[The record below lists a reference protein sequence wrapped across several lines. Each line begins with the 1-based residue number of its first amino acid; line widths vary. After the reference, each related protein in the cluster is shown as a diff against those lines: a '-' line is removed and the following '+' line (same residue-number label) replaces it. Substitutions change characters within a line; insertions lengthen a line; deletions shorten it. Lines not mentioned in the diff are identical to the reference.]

1 MYPIKSMTKS
11 THNRKG
17 FTLIELLT
25 VIAIIGILAAVL
37 FPGVQGVMRSAKK
50 NSALN
55 KVRSIGQGYINWAQ
69 GKVMVKTGTWVAGG
83 TIATKTS
90 EYAANLALGA
100 SLDSA
105 ELWFVDGDEMIN
117 KNAMPSTKT
126 VIKTTAGVAAIN
138 PDFTAAFASAGG
150 ACSWQVYA
158 NTGSALVGSSTD
170 PVAWTRGH
178 DATAGTWKTGDGTSS
193 GSVWGNEGGHVLFGD
208 GHVTWLSDTKN
219 TAGGSQNS
227 FTDSTGT
234 ATMDPL
240 KSKAVPTSAIL
251 LPQN

>member
-1 MYPIKSMTKS
+1 MNTPIR
-11 THNRKG
+11 HRKG

-55 KVRSIGQGYINWAQ
+55 KLRSIGQGYMNWGGG
-69 GKVMVKTGTWVAGG
+69 GKVMVKTGTWAPGG
-83 TIATKTS
+83 VIASKTT

-105 ELWFVDGDEMIN
+105 EIWFVDGDEMIN
-117 KNAMPSTKT
+117 KAQMPTAKN
-126 VIKTTAGVAAIN
+126 VIKITAGVSSIH
-138 PDFTAAFASAGG
+138 PDFVAAFTTAGG

-158 NTGSALVGSSTD
+158 NTGSSLVGSVVD
-170 PVAWTRGH
+170 PIAWTRGL
-178 DATAGTWKTGDGTSS
+178 DGASGTWKVGDGTSA
-193 GSVWGNEGGHVLFGD
+193 GSVWGTEGGHVLFGD
-208 GHVTWLSDTKN
+208 GHVSWLSDTKN
-219 TAGGSQNS
+219 TANGTQNS
-227 FTDSTGT
+227 FTDSAGA

-240 KSKAVPTSAIL
+240 KSKGVPNAAIL
-251 LPQN
+251 LPQS